1 MKGRS
6 AAAALVEGIRKVSAD
21 WAKQRKAEERH
32 ASAQRHR
39 MDRLLR
45 VRTVSVKEAAFHVM
59 EKAYTDASDNGVLP
73 ANARQIMYA
82 ARPDILRITGRDS
95 FDDAYFTQQLLPG
108 FVDLYPEVC
117 ADWDVVYD
125 ARGSFIEPH
134 TDREVA
140 IGTLE
145 VRNYLQHRGVKKT
158 ELGGLREEPQ
168 FPTYGPENRYRAIL
182 FIEKEGFDPLL
193 RAAQIAQRFDI
204 AIMSTKGM
212 STTAAR
218 QLLDQLSPRVE
229 QILVL
234 HDFDVSGFTIFG
246 TLASDSRRYQFRN
259 KVRIVDI
266 GLRLADVEA
275 LDLQS
280 EPVSVSGKWA
290 SRAETLAQYGATGE
304 EIAFLRDQRVEL
316 NAMTSRQFVDHL
328 EAKFAEHGVT
338 KVLPE
343 EKVLEG
349 HARYLLEVLIANQEL
364 AKVMPEVRKQA
375 AAQQLPADLR
385 KLVAK
390 QFEKTPAWA
399 WDRAVVDLVKRLPP
413 PKPPPKP
420 RRKKPS

>member
-39 MDRLLR
+39 MDRLFR
-45 VRTVSVKEAAFHVM
+45 EHVVSVKEAAFDVM
-59 EKAYTDASDNGVLP
+59 EKAYTDASDNGALP

-82 ARPDILRITGRDS
+82 ARPGILRITGRDS
-95 FDDAYFTQQLLPG
+95 FDDAYFTQRLLPD
-108 FVDLYPEVC
+108 FIELYPELC

-145 VRNYLQHRGVKKT
+145 VRNYLQQRGVKKR
-158 ELGGLREEPQ
+158 ELGGFREEPQ

-193 RAAQIAQRFDI
+193 RAAQIAERFDI

-218 QLLDQLSPRVE
+218 QLLDHLSPRVE

-234 HDFDVSGFTIFG
+234 HDFDVSGFTICG
-246 TLASDSRRYQFRN
+246 TLGRNSRRYQFRN
-259 KVRIVDI
+259 KATRVIDI
-266 GLRLADVEA
+266 GLRLADVQA

-280 EPVSVSGKWA
+280 EPVAVSGKWT
-290 SRAETLAQYGATGE
+290 SRAKTLAQYGATGE

-328 EAKFAEHGVT
+328 EAKLAEHGVG
-338 KVLPE
+338 KMIPD

-364 AKVMPEVRKQA
+364 EKILPEVRKQA

-413 PKPPPKP
+413 PRP
-420 RRKKPS
+420 RRKKAS

>member
-45 VRTVSVKEAAFHVM
+45 VRTVSVKEAAFDVM

>member
-1 MKGRS
+1 MREH
-6 AAAALVEGIRKVSAD
+6 VVS
-21 WAKQRKAEERH
+21 
-32 ASAQRHR
+32 
-39 MDRLLR
+39 M
-45 VRTVSVKEAAFHVM
+45 KEAAFSVM
-59 EKAYTDASDNGVLP
+59 EQAYAKASDGGTLP

-82 ARPDILRITGRDS
+82 ARPRILRITGRDS
-95 FDDAYFTQQLLPG
+95 FDDAYFTQQLLPD
-108 FVDLYPEVC
+108 FIEMYPELC

-145 VRNYLQHRGVKKT
+145 VRNYLQQRGVKKR

-193 RAAQIAQRFDI
+193 RAAQIAERFDI

-234 HDFDVSGFTIFG
+234 HDFDVSGFTICG
-246 TLASDSRRYQFRN
+246 TLGRNSRRYQFRN
-259 KVRIVDI
+259 KAIRVIDI
-266 GLRLADVEA
+266 GLRLADVQA

-280 EPVSVSGKWA
+280 EPVAVSGKWT
-290 SRAETLAQYGATGE
+290 SRAKTLAQYGATGE

-328 EAKFAEHGVT
+328 EAKLAEHGVG
-338 KVLPE
+338 KMIPD

-364 AKVMPEVRKQA
+364 EKILPEVRKQA

-413 PKPPPKP
+413 PRP
-420 RRKKPS
+420 RRKKAS